1 MYKEDHMHRIKE
13 AIEQIRNGGMVVVTD
28 DENRENEG
36 DLIAAASTITAE
48 TIAFMAKEGSGLIC
62 LALTAEQLD
71 RLNLPLMVV
80 STENTE
86 QQRTAFTIS
95 IDAASGITT
104 GISAADRARTIL
116 IASDPA
122 ATAKD
127 LNRPG
132 HIFPLRAAANG
143 VLERQGHTEA
153 AVDLARLA
161 GLPAA
166 GVICE
171 IMAEDGTMMRGDELK
186 EWAKVWKLPM
196 ISIAELRAYRLKEP
210 QSIIEPMSEG
220 RAVLEILA
228 QCHLPT
234 PYGLFNMSLYK
245 NRHNNEEAIVL
256 SQGTDFNQAMVRI
269 HSSCFSGDVLSSLRC
284 DCGQQLAESLRQL
297 AQAKTGVL
305 IYLQQEGR
313 GIGLANKMRAYF
325 LQEGGLDTV
334 EANLSLG
341 FSIDARRYDLAVDIL
356 KSLNV
361 KEIELLTNNPLKM
374 AALSAYW
381 TKDAL
386 KRLALHIP
394 PGVDNVAYLKT
405 KREKMGHFDD
415 VATQILSGEFHV

>member
-1 MYKEDHMHRIKE
+1 MNRIKE

-36 DLIAAASTITAE
+36 DLIAAASTITAK
-48 TIAFMAKEGSGLIC
+48 TIAFMAKKGSGLIC

-71 RLNLPLMVV
+71 RLNLPLMVAP
-80 STENTE
+80 TDNTE

-95 IDAASGITT
+95 IDAAFGITT
-104 GISAADRARTIL
+104 GISAEDRALTIL

-122 ATAKD
+122 AIAKD

-143 VLERQGHTEA
+143 VLDRQGHTEA

-171 IMAEDGTMMRGDELK
+171 IMASDGTMMRGDALEK
-186 EWAKVWKLPM
+186 WAKTWKLPL
-196 ISIAELRAYRLKEP
+196 ISIAELLAYRVKETEVA
-210 QSIIEPMSEG
+210 IEPAEVKP
-220 RAVLEILA
+220 VLEILA
-228 QCHLPT
+228 QCSLPT
-234 PYGLFNMSLYK
+234 EQGIFNMTLYRNK
-245 NRHNNEEAIVL
+245 QRNEEAIVL
-256 SQGTDFNQAMVRI
+256 SQGSNFSTATVRI
-269 HSSCFSGDVLSSLRC
+269 HSSCFTGDILSSLRC
-284 DCGQQLAESLRQL
+284 DCGQQLTESLRQL
-297 AQAKTGVL
+297 AQAKTGIL

-313 GIGLANKMRAYF
+313 GIGLLNKMRAYV
-325 LQEGGLDTV
+325 LQEEGLDTV
-334 EANLSLG
+334 DANLSLG
-341 FSIDARRYDLAVDIL
+341 LSIDARRYDLAVDIL

-361 KEIELLTNNPLKM
+361 KKIELLTNNPLKM
-374 AALSAYW
+374 AALSAHW

-386 KRLALHIP
+386 KRRALHIQ

-415 VATQILSGEFHV
+415 APTQTLSGEFHA

>member
-1 MYKEDHMHRIKE
+1 MNNITE
-13 AIEQIRNGGMVVVTD
+13 AIAQIQNGGMVVVTD
-28 DENRENEG
+28 DESRENEG

-71 RLNLPLMVV
+71 RLNLPLMVAP
-80 STENTE
+80 TENTE

-116 IASDPA
+116 IACDP
-122 ATAKD
+122 TSIAKD

-143 VLERQGHTEA
+143 VLDRQGHTEA

-171 IMAEDGTMMRGDELK
+171 IMAEEGTMMRGEALK
-186 EWAKVWKLPM
+186 EWAKTWGLPM
-196 ISIAELRAYRLKEP
+196 ISIAELRDYISSVGADPCVRPGKD
-210 QSIIEPMSEG
+210 
-220 RAVLEILA
+220 RTVLEILA
-228 QCHLPT
+228 QCRLPT
-234 PYGLFNMSLYK
+234 EHGVFNMSLYK
-245 NRHNNEEAIVL
+245 NTRNNEEAIVL
-256 SQGTDFNQAMVRI
+256 SQGNDFSLAMVRI

-297 AQAKTGVL
+297 AQAKTGIL

-313 GIGLANKMRAYF
+313 GIGLLNKMRAYA
-325 LQEGGLDTV
+325 LQEEGLDTV
-334 EANLSLG
+334 EANISLG
-341 FSIDARRYDLAVDIL
+341 FAMDARRYDLAIDIL
-356 KSLNV
+356 KYLGIE
-361 KEIELLTNNPLKM
+361 KIELMTNNPLKM
-374 AALSAYW
+374 AALSEHW
-381 TKDAL
+381 PQDAL
-386 KRLALHIP
+386 KRLDLHIK

-405 KREKMGHFDD
+405 KQEKMGHF
-415 VATQILSGEFHV
+415 LLGEVHV

>member
-1 MYKEDHMHRIKE
+1 MNRIKE
-13 AIEQIRNGGMVVVTD
+13 AIIQIRNGGMVVVTD

-71 RLNLPLMVV
+71 RLNLPLMV
-80 STENTE
+80 EPKNNTE

-95 IDAASGITT
+95 IDAATGITT
-104 GISAADRARTIL
+104 GISAADRVRTIL
-116 IASDPA
+116 IAADPNS
-122 ATAKD
+122 TAKD

-132 HIFPLRAAANG
+132 HIFPLRAAQNG

-171 IMAEDGTMMRGDELK
+171 MMANDGTMMRGEALK
-186 EWAKVWKLPM
+186 EWAKDKKLPL
-196 ISIAELRAYRLKEP
+196 ISIAALRAYRLNESLETVEP
-210 QSIIEPMSEG
+210 VQG
-220 RAVLEILA
+220 RAVVKVLA

-234 PYGLFNMSLYK
+234 EYGLFNMSLYK
-245 NRHNNEEAIVL
+245 NMHNFEEAIVL
-256 SQGTDFNQAMVRI
+256 SHGTDFSAATVRI
-269 HSSCFSGDVLSSLRC
+269 HSSCFTGDVFSSLRC
-284 DCGQQLAESLRQL
+284 DCGQQLEESLQQL
-297 AQAKTGVL
+297 AQAKAGIL

-313 GIGLANKMRAYF
+313 GIGLVNKIRAYS
-325 LQEGGLDTV
+325 LQEKGLDTV

-361 KEIELLTNNPLKM
+361 KKIELLTNNPLKM

-381 TKDAL
+381 AKNAL

-394 PGVDNVAYLKT
+394 PGVDNITYLKT

-415 VATQILSGEFHV
+415 VPTQILSGEFHA